1 MKILK
6 FGGTSVGTPES
17 IKQVKNIVKE
27 NLVKTFVVV
36 SAFGGIT
43 DLLVKTANK
52 AKLKEIIYLDLLKDI
67 EQKHFNCIE
76 KLFPI
81 HHQSKIIIEVKFLLN
96 QLENLLEGIY
106 LIEEITKKI
115 SDKLLSFGELLSSY
129 IIAEY
134 FKSENLDCQYKD
146 SRELIKTNNSYTSI
160 EVDFEKTNINIKFYV
175 KNINHKIT
183 VLPGFIASNLNNETT
198 TLGRGGSDY
207 SASIYAA
214 ALSANSLEIWTDVS
228 GMFTTN
234 PKLASNARVIH
245 EISYGEALELS
256 HFGAKVL
263 YPPTILPVLNREI
276 PIYIKNTFSPND
288 EGTLIVKNPKSKNE
302 LVKGITNIDNISLIA
317 LEGGV
322 MIGIS
327 GIAKRVF
334 ESLYNHAIN
343 VILTTQA
350 SSEHSICI
358 AVESKQAA
366 LAKSVIDKNFEYEIE
381 QKKLNSAII
390 ESNLSI
396 VAIVGDNMKNHQG
409 LSRKMF
415 STLGNNNINVRAIA
429 QGSSEKNISSV
440 INTKDVKKA
449 ITSLHEC
456 FFENKAKQLNLFV
469 TGIGNVGKKFIEQIA
484 KQQNYLNKKLKLNI
498 RIIGL
503 SNSKNMIFK
512 YNGINLNNYQH
523 ELIKGEKANLN
534 LFFEKVKILNLRNSI
549 FIDNT
554 ADYLI
559 STIYEKYLSNNIA
572 VVTCNKIACSSNF
585 NNYYKLKRISQ
596 ENLVPFLF
604 ETNVGAGLP
613 IIDTLKNLIV
623 SGDVIHKIQAVL
635 SGSLNFIFNHFNDTT
650 TFYKVVQDAKLQGYT
665 EPDPRIDLSG
675 KDVMRKILILIRES
689 GYRMEIDNIK
699 NNSFLPKECLNTN
712 SIENFMES
720 LKIHEKYFQ
729 SLYKSAKLKSTK
741 LKYVANFENGNAE
754 VGIKEISLNHPF
766 YNLEGK
772 DNIVLFY
779 TERYNDLPL
788 IIKGAGAGAEVTA
801 SGIFADV
808 IRIGK
813 I

>member
-1 MKILK
+1 MKVLK
-6 FGGTSVGTPES
+6 FGGTSVGTPKS
-17 IKQVKNIVKE
+17 IEQVKNIVKK
-27 NLVKTFVVV
+27 NVVKTFVVV

-52 AKLKEIIYLDLLKDI
+52 AKLKEIIYLDLLKKI
-67 EQKHFNCIE
+67 EQIHFDCI
-76 KLFPI
+76 KQLFLVK
-81 HHQSKIIIEVKFLLN
+81 HQSKIIIEVKFLLN

-129 IIAEY
+129 IISEY
-134 FKSENLDCQYKD
+134 FKSKNLNCQYKD
-146 SRELIKTNNSYTSI
+146 SRELIKTYNSYSSLEI
-160 EVDFEKTNINIKFYV
+160 DFEKTN
-175 KNINHKIT
+175 KNIQYYAQQLNHKIT
-183 VLPGFIASNLNNETT
+183 VLPGFIASNLKNETT

-214 ALSANSLEIWTDVS
+214 ALSSDSLEIWTDVS

-234 PKLASNARVIH
+234 PKLASNARVIN

-263 YPPTILPVLNREI
+263 YPPTVLPVLNKEI

-288 EGTLIVKNPKSKNE
+288 QGTLIVKNPKSTQE
-302 LVKGITNIDNISLIA
+302 LVKGITNVDNISLIA
-317 LEGGV
+317 LEGGT

-334 ESLYNHAIN
+334 EALHNNSIN

-358 AVESKQAA
+358 AIESNKADF
-366 LAKSVIDKNFEYEIE
+366 AKTVIDKNFEYEIE
-381 QKKLNSAII
+381 QKKLNSSMI

-429 QGSSEKNISSV
+429 QGASEKNISAV

-512 YNGINLNNYQH
+512 DNGIDLSNYKN
-523 ELIKGEKANLN
+523 ELIKGEKADLN
-534 LFFEKVKILNLRNSI
+534 IFFEHVKILNLRNSI

-554 ADYLI
+554 ADYTI
-559 STIYEKYLSNNIA
+559 STIYEKYLRNNIA

-585 NNYYKLKRISQ
+585 KNYSKLKTISQ

-623 SGDVIHKIQAVL
+623 SGDVIYKIQAVL
-635 SGSLNFIFNHFNDTT
+635 SGSLNFIFNNFNDST
-650 TFYKVVQDAKLQGYT
+650 TFYEVVQAAKEQGYT

-689 GYRMEIDNIK
+689 GYKMEIDNIT
-699 NNSFLPKECLNTN
+699 NNSFLPKECLKTN
-712 SIENFMES
+712 SIQDFMQS
-720 LKIHEKYFQ
+720 LKDHEKYFQ
-729 SLYKSAKLKSTK
+729 SLYKSAKFKSNK
-741 LKYVANFENGNAE
+741 LKYVANFEHGKAK
-754 VGIKEISLNHPF
+754 VGIQEISFNHPF